1 MGHWNDEGL
10 LLEMLKGED
19 YRTLTRWVRR
29 SAERSGRRRSS
40 GDGMRTPR
48 DGRRQS
54 QEPPDPKVGTSA
66 TCRMMGQ
73 RN

>member
-48 DGRRQS
+48 DGADKARSLLTPRWGPQL
-54 QEPPDPKVGTSA
+54 PVG
-66 TCRMMGQ
+66 
-73 RN
+73 